1 VFGGEG
7 NYSLPFILLA
17 IMIRDGNGDYG
28 LIAELVVGWCWGMA
42 HLRRAS
48 ARKSPMQW
56 RICVISMSKACSV
69 TDLSVLASHRGTS
82 SEDGVTHTMA
92 NVIVLGA
99 QWGDEGKGKIVDLL
113 TEQAEVVVR
122 FQGGHNAG
130 HTLVV
135 GGKKYVLHLVPSG
148 IVRTGKLCV
157 IGNGVVLDPVA
168 FLDEIQGLADLGL
181 AVSGSNLKISALTNL
196 IMPYHRELDQA
207 REKRKGKGKIGTTGR
222 GIGPAYEDKVAR
234 RGIRIDDLFNRQV
247 FEDKLRENVAYHN
260 FMLENFYQSATFSFE
275 AVRDDYL
282 RMGDALLPFVDDVV
296 GILDDACRSKRPI
309 LFEGAQGTMLDVD
322 HGTYPFVTSSSTI
335 AGGACTGSGV
345 GPTRID
351 AVLAVVKAYITRVG
365 SGPFPTE
372 LNDAVGE
379 HLSRVGNEFGATTGR
394 PRRCGWFDGVIA
406 RHAARLNGVTG
417 LVVTKLDVLDG
428 LETIKVCVAYQRNG
442 RRLDS
447 MPANPAILELCEP
460 IYEELP
466 GWSVPTVGATTFAE
480 LPPEAQAYIRYL
492 EQLCGLPVDILSVGP
507 DRQQTMVINNPFAG

>member
-1 VFGGEG
+1 
-7 NYSLPFILLA
+7 
-17 IMIRDGNGDYG
+17 
-28 LIAELVVGWCWGMA
+28 
-42 HLRRAS
+42 
-48 ARKSPMQW
+48 
-56 RICVISMSKACSV
+56 
-69 TDLSVLASHRGTS
+69 
-82 SEDGVTHTMA
+82 MA

-148 IVRTGKLCV
+148 IVRTGKLCI
-157 IGNGVVLDPVA
+157 IGNGVVLDPSA
-168 FLDEIQGLADLGL
+168 FLDEIKGLADLGL
-181 AVSGSNLKISALTNL
+181 VVSGSNLKISALTNL

-260 FMLENFYQSATFSFE
+260 FMLENFYQSATFSYE
-275 AVRDDYL
+275 TVRDDYL
-282 RMGDALLPFVDDVV
+282 RMGEAMFPFVDDVV
-296 GILDDACRSKRPI
+296 GILEDSSRAGRAI

-322 HGTYPFVTSSSTI
+322 HGTYPFVTSSSTV
-335 AGGACTGSGV
+335 AGGACIGSGV
-345 GPTRID
+345 GPTRIN
-351 AVLAVVKAYITRVG
+351 AVLAVVKAYTTRVG

-379 HLSRVGNEFGATTGR
+379 HLSRVGHEFGATTGR
-394 PRRCGWFDGVIA
+394 ARRCGWFDGVVA

-447 MPANPAILELCEP
+447 MPANPAIMDLCEP
-460 IYEELP
+460 VYEELP
-466 GWSVPTVGATTFAE
+466 GWSGSTAGARSMQE
-480 LPPEAQAYIRYL
+480 LPAQAQEYIRYL

-507 DRQQTMVINNPFAG
+507 DREQTMIRHNPFAA